1 MFMKHLSLTYKCHSS
16 IGNSLDLNEMLKEV
30 LETFV
35 DDTNAS
41 SGYFYLVDNDNK
53 LHRYLSYKEDIN
65 FHEENYYN
73 KDIKIFTVVDSV
85 DNNSRVLI
93 IPLEKGFLFIV
104 YNKREEVDLDIIGSM
119 FQDMVVK
126 LNISIDSCLNVQKMK
141 NKNDMLKQLTSEL
154 KQQQQELIE
163 ADKYKSNF
171 LANMSHE
178 LKTPLNSI
186 IVISSI
192 MKKNKNDKL
201 DESQVKNM
209 NVINS
214 CGNDLL
220 YLINDVLDI
229 SKIEAG
235 EISLNLAKTNL
246 NMLINELVNE
256 MEPIANQKKLTL
268 KFSCLLDNVNL
279 LSDSHRIKQILKNLL
294 SNAIKFTDTGIIDV
308 ALEKNANDITIKVI
322 DRGIGIAEEKLKHV
336 FDRFKQAD
344 GSTTRKYGGTG
355 LGLAISKELSF
366 LLGGDIKAF
375 SKLGEGSTFEL
386 ILPKKTDIKNI
397 SDDNVS
403 ISSKSDEVQIEDIV
417 LFDMED
423 VDISDES
430 YIKEYKV
437 ILLNCD
443 NITML
448 PVVVGLRKNDVILKR
463 LDSLN
468 DTFEIL
474 EKEEF
479 DLIVIDKENTLTQ
492 IDKFINYCQEKNTQ
506 TIVLSKEDTNV
517 TNFFDKKDIK
527 AKLVDEILK
536 RIGK

>member
-16 IGNSLDLNEMLKEV
+16 IGNSLNLNEMLKEV

-65 FHEENYYN
+65 FHEEDYYK

-85 DNNSRVLI
+85 DNKSRVLI

-246 NMLINELVNE
+246 NLLIDELVNE

-294 SNAIKFTDTGIIDV
+294 SNAIKFTDSGIIDV
-308 ALEKNANDITIKVI
+308 VLEKNANDITIKVI
-322 DRGIGIAEEKLKHV
+322 DRGIGIAEEKLKHI

-527 AKLVDEILK
+527 AKLVDEILEK
-536 RIGK
+536 IGK